1 MTNQTANIETPV
13 NVNPEAFADRFVAGL
28 KTTDDFGQIVGTVAD
43 TETVSE
49 FDTSD
54 IKSGQRNTQGNTKG
68 AKGKSK
74 RTFGKGKKVNVE
86 QLLAAPL
93 SRTDSTTIETFADE
107 IKAIHS
113 EMLKGQMDQVKAFSE
128 MGARFLKIRKA
139 VMIEKDF
146 KDEKSA
152 DTEFGNRLKLLGLG
166 TEVINRPT
174 RQAYIALSGKLT
186 QAKKFVSDAVTAFA
200 NDPKNADK
208 VTKATANDY
217 ANLKLTAP
225 VLAKR
230 MGLTGSTESKPK
242 KPDTLDA
249 LIGRMITQAKAIGYD
264 AAAETLKAQFTKTD
278 SEA

>member
-1 MTNQTANIETPV
+1 MKTQISNIALDVSVDPK
-13 NVNPEAFADRFVAGL
+13 AFADRFVAGL
-28 KTTDDFGQIVGTVAD
+28 KTTDDFGQIVGSVAD
-43 TETVSE
+43 TESVSE
-49 FDTSD
+49 FDNAD
-54 IKSGQRNTQGNTKG
+54 IKSGQRNTQGDTKG

-86 QLLAAPL
+86 QLLAAPV
-93 SRTDSTTIETFADE
+93 SRTDSTTIETFAAE
-107 IKAIHS
+107 IKSIHA
-113 EMLKGQMDQVKAFSE
+113 EMVKGQFEQVKAFSE
-128 MGARFLKIRKA
+128 MGARFLKIKKA
-139 VMIEKDF
+139 IMIEKDF

-166 TEVINRPT
+166 TDVINRPT

-217 ANLKLTAP
+217 AQLKLTAP

-230 MGLTGSTESKPK
+230 MGLLGSTESKPAV
-242 KPDTLDA
+242 DTLAKIVENVQNRVEKLEDVSIAQVIEALQKIQDA
-249 LIGRMITQAKAIGYD
+249 
-264 AAAETLKAQFTKTD
+264 
-278 SEA
+278 

>member
-1 MTNQTANIETPV
+1 MKTQISNIALDVSVDPK
-13 NVNPEAFADRFVAGL
+13 AFADRFVAGL
-28 KTTDDFGQIVGTVAD
+28 KTTDDFGQIVGSVAD
-43 TETVSE
+43 TESVSE
-49 FDTSD
+49 FDNAD
-54 IKSGQRNTQGNTKG
+54 IKSGQRNTQGDTKG

-86 QLLAAPL
+86 QLLAAPV
-93 SRTDSTTIETFADE
+93 SRTDSTTIETFAAE
-107 IKAIHS
+107 IKSIHV
-113 EMLKGQMDQVKAFSE
+113 EMVKGQFEQVKAFSE
-128 MGARFLKIRKA
+128 MGARFLKIKKA
-139 VMIEKDF
+139 IMIEKDF

-166 TEVINRPT
+166 TDVINRPT

-217 ANLKLTAP
+217 AQLKLTAP

-230 MGLTGSTESKPK
+230 MGLLGSTESKPAV
-242 KPDTLDA
+242 DTLAKIVENVQNRVEKLEDVSIAQVIEALQKIQDA
-249 LIGRMITQAKAIGYD
+249 
-264 AAAETLKAQFTKTD
+264 
-278 SEA
+278 

>member
-1 MTNQTANIETPV
+1 MTNQTANIATPV
-13 NVNPEAFADRFVAGL
+13 TVNPEAFADRFLGDL
-28 KTTDDFGQIVGTVAD
+28 KTTDSFGQIVGSVAD

-49 FDTSD
+49 FDASD
-54 IKSGQRNTQGNTKG
+54 IKAGQRNTQGNTKG

-74 RTFGKGKKVNVE
+74 RAKLGKKVDVK

-93 SRTDSTTIETFADE
+93 SRTNDQTVEELATE
-107 IKAIHS
+107 IKTIHS
-113 EMLKGQMDQVKAFSE
+113 EMVKGQMDQVKAFSE

-139 VMIEKDF
+139 VIIEKDF

-152 DTEFGNRLKLLGLG
+152 DSAFGNRLKLVGIG

-186 QAKKFVSDAVTAFA
+186 QAKSFVTKAVNAYA
-200 NDPKNADK
+200 KDPKNADK

-230 MGLTGSTESKPK
+230 MGLLGSTESKPK

-264 AAAETLKAQFTKTD
+264 ADAETLKAQFTKTD

>member
-1 MTNQTANIETPV
+1 MKTQISNIALDVSVDPK
-13 NVNPEAFADRFVAGL
+13 AFADRFVAGL
-28 KTTDDFGQIVGTVAD
+28 KTTDDFGQIVGSVAD
-43 TETVSE
+43 TESVSE
-49 FDTSD
+49 FDTAD
-54 IKSGQRNTQGNTKG
+54 IKAGQRNKQGDIKG

-86 QLLAAPL
+86 QLLAAPV
-93 SRTDSTTIETFADE
+93 SRTDSTTIETFAAE
-107 IKAIHS
+107 IKSIHA
-113 EMLKGQMDQVKAFSE
+113 EMVKGQFEQVKAFSE
-128 MGARFLKIRKA
+128 MGARFLKIKKA
-139 VMIEKDF
+139 IMIEKDF

-166 TEVINRPT
+166 TDVINRPT

-217 ANLKLTAP
+217 AQLKLTAP

-230 MGLTGSTESKPK
+230 MGLLGSTESKPAV
-242 KPDTLDA
+242 DTLAKIVENVQNRVEKLEDVSIAQVIEALQKIQDA
-249 LIGRMITQAKAIGYD
+249 
-264 AAAETLKAQFTKTD
+264 
-278 SEA
+278 

>member
-1 MTNQTANIETPV
+1 MKNQISNVALDV
-13 NVNPEAFADRFVAGL
+13 NVDPKAFADRFLGDL
-28 KTTDDFGQIVGTVAD
+28 KTTDSFGQIVGSVAD

-49 FDTSD
+49 FDASD

-74 RTFGKGKKVNVE
+74 RAKLGKKVDVK

-93 SRTDSTTIETFADE
+93 SRTNDQTVEELATE
-107 IKAIHS
+107 IKTIHS
-113 EMLKGQMDQVKAFSE
+113 EMVKGQMDQVKAFSE

-139 VMIEKDF
+139 VIIEKDF
-146 KDEKSA
+146 KDQKSA
-152 DTEFGNRLKLLGLG
+152 DSAFGNRLKLVGIG

-186 QAKKFVSDAVTAFA
+186 QAKSFVTKAVNAYA
-200 NDPKNADK
+200 KDPKNADK

-230 MGLTGSTESKPK
+230 GNAES
-242 KPDTLDA
+242 
-249 LIGRMITQAKAIGYD
+249 AIH
-264 AAAETLKAQFTKTD
+264 
-278 SEA
+278 